1 MKYFFVFLF
10 CMIAVIGFSQLPGA
24 KDPTTEVWKTLKGA
38 SFSSVVKKK
47 QYMHFSNAIMKDT
60 LEITIDKGKISN
72 AKLTVTI
79 RSFDR
84 KKLFQYSVPCSLFAY
99 GAFNVDNISTEI
111 SSDEHNAIYQ
121 QRILSTTRT
130 NIEQFAK
137 AKIDSFLN
145 LIVVNEMDLEKCLHL
160 KTFDESEQQ
169 LFMTIL
175 NDQKTNAIKWLD
187 VDDEGNVTCQFYA
200 FSPSKKNPVRIGW
213 ENVNAPSGY
222 LLK

>member
-1 MKYFFVFLF
+1 M
-10 CMIAVIGFSQLPGA
+10 MAITGFSQLPGS

-38 SFSSVVKKK
+38 SFPSIVKKK
-47 QYMHFSNAIMKDT
+47 QDLYFSNTTKKDT
-60 LEITIDKGKISN
+60 IEITIDKGKISN

-84 KKLFQYSVPCSLFAY
+84 KKLFQYSLPCSLFAY
-99 GAFNVDNISTEI
+99 GVFNVDNISREI
-111 SSDEHNAIYQ
+111 SSDEYNAIYQ
-121 QRILSTTRT
+121 KRILSTTKSS
-130 NIEQFAK
+130 IEQFTK

-145 LIVVNEMDLEKCLHL
+145 LIVVNEMDLERCLHL
-160 KTFDESEQQ
+160 KTYDEYEQK

-175 NDQKTNAIKWLD
+175 NDQKTFAFKWLD
-187 VDDEGNVTCQFYA
+187 LDDEGNVSCEYYA
-200 FSPSKKNPVRIGW
+200 FSPSKKVPVRIGW